1 MRLFL
6 SRIGLAS
13 IVGYANIRA
22 VAVKVRTELNMENK
36 DAIISFLETEQIFD
50 EAALKSLIELQRSTG
65 QSLIGI
71 LKQKKVLNETQM
83 TQVVAAGG
91 GIEFVNLAPETIDPM
106 VANLISYEIANR
118 YNVIPVRKENNKL
131 FLAMSSPL
139 NLTARDNV
147 EVKTGYKVVPLAAT
161 LSAVKQ
167 AIQYH
172 FSVQNVT
179 KQAIISM
186 RLEQDA
192 KGEEGTDAE
201 QKSAKVTDAPI
212 TKLVRS
218 IVTGAIDSR
227 ASDVHIEP
235 QSSDVK
241 VRYRIDG
248 ILRPALDI
256 PLSAMAEVISHIKI
270 ISDMDISERR
280 MPQDGHMIVSHNDR
294 EYDLRVSSLPGVTG
308 EKMVMR
314 ILDRDVNRWSL
325 DTVVSSPED
334 KKKFIEL
341 ASNPNGMILLTG
353 PTGCGK
359 TTTLYSILQMLNKPE
374 DNIVTV
380 EDPVEYRL
388 DGITQ
393 VQVRPA
399 AGMTFASALRSIVR
413 QDPDIILVGEIR
425 DYETAEMAISAA
437 LTGHLVLSTL
447 HTKDAAGA
455 ISRLVN
461 LGIQP
466 FLIASALLGTV
477 AQRLVRTL
485 CADCAQQYEA
495 AEEELKMIFH
505 ETQKR
510 GDAKLRKA
518 SGCAKCYQEGYRGR
532 RSIYE
537 ILMVTENIKKMI
549 SEKSSTEA
557 IEAAGNKRRYE
568 DAASQGSGGSTEGGN
583 IAGRAWARGGCKGR
597 TIMKVY
603 EYTAKNKFGHKLS
616 GTYEN
621 VDDVETLRDELGKI
635 GYRLVKARREERE
648 GKRKLRVNS
657 AEVVSFAYKFS
668 EMYSAGLSIIRCLET
683 LEQQTQDRTFKYIIS
698 DIRQNVQ
705 TGSSLSRPFEKYRD
719 IFSDFFIG
727 MIAAGETG
735 GQLAK
740 SLEMSAIYLEKQRE
754 VRRKVKSA
762 FAYPIAVCVTCLAVI
777 AGLMIFVI
785 PVFSKMYNQLHVK
798 LPLPTQV
805 LVIAS
810 VLVRHWW
817 WALLIVG
824 VATAEGCRR
833 LFKSRFS
840 GTNGIFLN

>member
-1 MRLFL
+1 
-6 SRIGLAS
+6 
-13 IVGYANIRA
+13 
-22 VAVKVRTELNMENK
+22 MENNE
-36 DAIISFLETEQIFD
+36 AIISFLQKQEILD
-50 EAALKSLIELQRSTG
+50 EASLKSVIELQRKTG
-65 QSLIGI
+65 QSLISI
-71 LKQKKVLNETQM
+71 LKQKKVLSEAQM

-91 GIEFVNLAPETIDPM
+91 GIEFVNLAPEMIDPM
-106 VANLISYEIANR
+106 IANLVSSDMANR
-118 YNVIPVRKENNKL
+118 YNVIPIKKDGNRL

-139 NLTARDNV
+139 NLAARDQV
-147 EVKTGYKVVPLAAT
+147 EIKTGYKVVPVAAT
-161 LSAVKQ
+161 LSAIKQ
-167 AIQYH
+167 AIRYH

-192 KGEEGTDAE
+192 ADEERADTE
-201 QKSAKVTDAPI
+201 QKLAKIMDAPI

-218 IVTGAIDSR
+218 IITGAIDSR
-227 ASDVHIEP
+227 ASDIHIEP

-280 MPQDGHMIVSHNDR
+280 IPQDGHMIVNHNDR
-294 EYDLRVSSLPGVTG
+294 EYDLRVSSLPSVCG

-334 KKKFIEL
+334 KKKFAEL
-341 ASNPNGMILLTG
+341 VSNPNGMILLTG

-359 TTTLYSILQMLNKPE
+359 TTTLYSLLQMLNRPE

-388 DGITQ
+388 EGIMQ

-447 HTKDAAGA
+447 HTQNAAGA

-485 CADCAQQYEA
+485 CADCAQWYEP
-495 AEEELKMIFH
+495 AEDEIKMLFGS
-505 ETQKR
+505 TQNKGQVKFR
-510 GDAKLRKA
+510 RA
-518 SGCAKCYQEGYRGR
+518 SGCAKCSQEGYRGR
-532 RSIYE
+532 KSIYE
-537 ILMVTENIKKMI
+537 ILMVTESMKRMI

-557 IEAAGNKRRYE
+557 IEQQAIK
-568 DAASQGSGGSTEGGN
+568 EGL
-583 IAGRAWARGGCKGR
+583 K
-597 TIMKVY
+597 
-603 EYTAKNKFGHKLS
+603 
-616 GTYEN
+616 
-621 VDDVETLRDELGKI
+621 TLRTSGLEEALKGVTSIEELG
-635 GYRLVKARREERE
+635 RVVD
-648 GKRKLRVNS
+648 LRV
-657 AEVVSFAYKFS
+657 
-668 EMYSAGLSIIRCLET
+668 G
-683 LEQQTQDRTFKYIIS
+683 
-698 DIRQNVQ
+698 
-705 TGSSLSRPFEKYRD
+705 
-719 IFSDFFIG
+719 
-727 MIAAGETG
+727 
-735 GQLAK
+735 
-740 SLEMSAIYLEKQRE
+740 
-754 VRRKVKSA
+754 
-762 FAYPIAVCVTCLAVI
+762 
-777 AGLMIFVI
+777 
-785 PVFSKMYNQLHVK
+785 
-798 LPLPTQV
+798 
-805 LVIAS
+805 
-810 VLVRHWW
+810 
-817 WALLIVG
+817 
-824 VATAEGCRR
+824 
-833 LFKSRFS
+833 
-840 GTNGIFLN
+840 